1 MASPFRPN
9 SSASAE
15 PSTMSAM
22 TTFAPSST
30 NRRAIEL
37 PISPAPPVTI
47 TALSLAEI
55 GIYAPPFTLR
65 HPIHRARPWL
75 RRLLCQAEPD
85 SQDRPATAP
94 GRRAGRREL
103 LGVPEPVPYVQAGKA
118 DPGDRRIPAKSSRR
132 SDGALFPAASRRRY
146 RLAHGPQ

>member
-1 MASPFRPN
+1 
-9 SSASAE
+9 
-15 PSTMSAM
+15 MSAM

-65 HPIHRARPWL
+65 RPIHRARPWP
-75 RRLLCQAEPD
+75 RRLPRQAEPE
-85 SQDRPATAP
+85 SQGRPATAP
-94 GRRAGRREL
+94 GLRAARRERS
-103 LGVPEPVPYVQAGKA
+103 GVPEPTPYVRAGKA
-118 DPGDRRIPAKSSRR
+118 
-132 SDGALFPAASRRRY
+132 
-146 RLAHGPQ
+146 GPE

>member
-1 MASPFRPN
+1 
-9 SSASAE
+9 
-15 PSTMSAM
+15 MSAM

-65 HPIHRARPWL
+65 RPIQLARPWP
-75 RRLLCQAEPD
+75 RRLRCQAEPD
-85 SQDRPATAP
+85 SQGRPATAP
-94 GRRAGRREL
+94 AQRAARREW
-103 LGVPEPVPYVQAGKA
+103 LGVPGLVPCARVGK
-118 DPGDRRIPAKSSRR
+118 
-132 SDGALFPAASRRRY
+132 
-146 RLAHGPQ
+146 

>member
-1 MASPFRPN
+1 MAFPFRPN

-15 PSTMSAM
+15 PSAMSAM

-55 GIYAPPFTLR
+55 GIYVSPFTLR
-65 HPIHRARPWL
+65 HPNRLAPPWPL
-75 RRLLCQAEPD
+75 RLPSQAALGNHG
-85 SQDRPATAP
+85 RPATA
-94 GRRAGRREL
+94 RVLQAARRERS
-103 LGVPEPVPYVQAGKA
+103 GVPGLVPYHSALKA
-118 DPGDRRIPAKSSRR
+118 DTVVSLSLAKLSHRSDVSSSRV
-132 SDGALFPAASRRRY
+132 A
-146 RLAHGPQ
+146 